1 MIKGRY
7 VAQVTIDYAIKENM
21 PGLLPFEKLKDVVQ
35 NQTTDAIKAML
46 EDEMSKIGRAHV

>member
-7 VAQVTIDYAIKENM
+7 VAQVTIDYEVKEDM

-35 NQTTDAIKAML
+35 NQTTDAIKAEGL
-46 EDEMSKIGRAHV
+46 TAAQIKRRDKT